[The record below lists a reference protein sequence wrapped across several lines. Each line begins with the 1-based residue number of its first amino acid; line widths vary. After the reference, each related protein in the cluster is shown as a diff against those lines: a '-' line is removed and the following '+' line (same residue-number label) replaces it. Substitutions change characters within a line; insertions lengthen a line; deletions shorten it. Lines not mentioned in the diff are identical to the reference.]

1 MGRHRP
7 LAHAFSTARG
17 DSMAAYRRGSVP
29 PPGMTPREI
38 EAAIVAAYAHELRLP
53 RDWNLGT

>member
-1 MGRHRP
+1 
-7 LAHAFSTARG
+7 
-17 DSMAAYRRGSVP
+17 MAAYRRGSVP